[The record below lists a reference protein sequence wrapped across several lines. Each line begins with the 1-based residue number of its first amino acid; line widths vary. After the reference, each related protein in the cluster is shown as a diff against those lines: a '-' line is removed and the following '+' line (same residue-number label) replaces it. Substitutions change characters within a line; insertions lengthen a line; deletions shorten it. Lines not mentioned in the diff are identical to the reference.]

1 MKTFVQ
7 WAALMLLV
15 VVVLILA
22 RDPAYSLRYLQSMI
36 HGRASLSLYQPRELV
51 PGANQPPPPRVT
63 PAAELLEARALIDA
77 ADYAAA
83 HRSRAFIVSRHGYIV
98 FERYWQGTS
107 FDTVIESRGLG
118 PVVAALAT
126 GSAISQRLI
135 GWPDEPI
142 GYFIPAWR
150 NDPRG
155 AITVRNLLQRSSG
168 LTPPVGGHGPWSA
181 RSHAA
186 LSSDILA
193 QYLQRPLEAA
203 PGDRW
208 LEQSADPDLL
218 GVVLERATHQRFAV
232 YVSSAVWQRIGAADA
247 WVWLDRPGGAA
258 HVERGFLS
266 RQGDWLRVAELLLS
280 NGRYQGAEVIV
291 PRWVPQLLQ
300 PSKSR
305 SDQGA
310 YVRLGAHS
318 AAGGTPYAASD
329 LVVIEGGTNRLWLV
343 PSLQLAIL
351 RTGDLHHEAPDWDDA
366 RIPNLVVRGARDFV
380 PSAARP
386 GGDLSTIVPSH

>member
-1 MKTFVQ
+1 
-7 WAALMLLV
+7 MLLV

-63 PAAELLEARALIDA
+63 PAAELLDARALIDA

-168 LTPPVGGHGPWSA
+168 LAPTGRWPCAVECPQPCCVQQRHPRSVSAASA
-181 RSHAA
+181 RGRSGGSAGW
-186 LSSDILA
+186 S
-193 QYLQRPLEAA
+193 RA
-203 PGDRW
+203 PIRICWGW
-208 LEQSADPDLL
+208 CI
-218 GVVLERATHQRFAV
+218 ERATHQAFCRCTSRAR
-232 YVSSAVWQRIGAADA
+232 SGSASAPPM
-247 WVWLDRPGGAA
+247 PGCG
-258 HVERGFLS
+258 S
-266 RQGDWLRVAELLLS
+266 
-280 NGRYQGAEVIV
+280 
-291 PRWVPQLLQ
+291 
-300 PSKSR
+300 
-305 SDQGA
+305 
-310 YVRLGAHS
+310 
-318 AAGGTPYAASD
+318 
-329 LVVIEGGTNRLWLV
+329 
-343 PSLQLAIL
+343 
-351 RTGDLHHEAPDWDDA
+351 TGP
-366 RIPNLVVRGARDFV
+366 
-380 PSAARP
+380 AARRM
-386 GGDLSTIVPSH
+386 STAVS